1 MPRRPAATTAATAT
15 ALLVSLTAC
24 GGGGEQGEGKSGE
37 PVRGGTFTY
46 AAAVGTSCLDPHT
59 SPGDITAVVQR
70 NVFDS
75 LVQLDGDG
83 KLHPWLAKSWTV
95 SKDARTYTFELRD
108 DVTFHD
114 GTPFDAA
121 AVKANL
127 EHIKAPAT
135 KSLYASALLG
145 PYSGSKVLGKHR
157 IEIAFSEPNI
167 PFLQAASTP
176 YLGIASPA
184 SLTKFKDQLCAGG
197 KYSVGTGPFRSVRYV
212 KNDRAEFA
220 RNDDY
225 AWSPAG
231 AKHQGPPLLDKLVVR
246 FLPEDS
252 VRSGALT
259 SGQVDAAALPVTS
272 AKAVQRDSSLRLNRR
287 QAPGASYSLYLNTD
301 RGPLRDERVRRAFQ
315 QSVDV
320 GALIKS
326 IYRGEYER
334 AWSPLGPTTPAS
346 YDDAIEGAI
355 SHDPAAAAKLLDEAG
370 WSKKDAQ
377 GYRVKDGERL
387 SLHWPF
393 IGALVRDQRDVL
405 GEAVQAELK
414 KNGIDLVRDPVETG
428 AYFERYGKGDYDVWD
443 NAWVRADPAILAG
456 FYLSTNLPS
465 AGGQNVSRTRDKQ
478 VDAWLRAGAAESRPA
493 EREKS
498 YAKVERWAVDHA
510 TVLPLYVPVTTVGV
524 SRKADGLT
532 FDANAWPQF
541 AGVWKTAR

>member
-1 MPRRPAATTAATAT
+1 MATRPVAAVTVT
-15 ALLVSLTAC
+15 ALLLLVTAC
-24 GGGGEQGEGKSGE
+24 GSGGEQADRKGGE

-75 LVQLDGDG
+75 LVQLDAKG
-83 KLHPWLAKSWTV
+83 KLHPWLATSWTV
-95 SKDARTYTFELRD
+95 SEDARTYTFQLRD

-114 GTPFDAA
+114 GTAFDAA

-127 EHIKAPAT
+127 EHIKDPAT
-135 KSLYASALLG
+135 KSLYAAALLG
-145 PYSGSKVLGKHR
+145 PYSGSEVLGKHS
-157 IEIAFSEPNI
+157 IKVTFSEPNI

-176 YLGIASPA
+176 YLGIASPR
-184 SLTKFKDQLCAGG
+184 SLTEFKDKLCAGG
-197 KYSVGTGPFRSVRYV
+197 KYSVGTGPYRSERYV
-212 KNDRAEFA
+212 KNDRAEFV
-220 RNDDY
+220 RNKDY
-225 AWSPAG
+225 AWAAQG
-231 AKHQGPPLLDKLVVR
+231 AAHQGPPLVDKLVVR

-252 VRSGALT
+252 VRTGALT
-259 SGQVDAAALPVTS
+259 SRQVDAAAVPVTS
-272 AKAVQRDSSLRLNRR
+272 AAAVQRDDSLRLTR
-287 QAPGASYSLYLNTD
+287 QQSPGASYSLYLNTT

-320 GALIKS
+320 DALVKS

-334 AWSPLGPTTPAS
+334 AWSPLSPATPAA
-346 YDDAIEGAI
+346 YDKSIEGAVE
-355 SHDPAAAAKLLDEAG
+355 HDPAAAAELLDEAG
-370 WSKKDAQ
+370 WSGRDAK
-377 GYRVKDGERL
+377 GYRTKDGQRL
-387 SLHWPF
+387 ALHWPF

-428 AYFERYGKGDYDVWD
+428 AYFERYGTGDYDVWD

-456 FYLSTNLPS
+456 FYLSSNLPA
-465 AGGQNVSRTRDKQ
+465 AGGQNVSRTEDKQ
-478 VDAWLRAGAAESRPA
+478 VDSWLRAGAGEAEPA
-493 EREKS
+493 VREKS

-510 TVLPLYVPVTTVGV
+510 TVLPLYVPVTSVGV
-524 SRKADGLT
+524 ARGAEGLT

-541 AGVWKTAR
+541 AGVWKSTR

>member
-1 MPRRPAATTAATAT
+1 MPTRPAAAVAATTT
-15 ALLVSLTAC
+15 ALLLSLTAC
-24 GGGGEQGEGKSGE
+24 GGGESQGAGKGGD

-59 SPGDITAVVQR
+59 SPGDIAAVVQR

-75 LVQLDGDG
+75 LVQLDAKGR
-83 KLHPWLAKSWTV
+83 LHPWLATSWKV
-95 SKDARTYTFELRD
+95 SADARSYTFQLRD

-145 PYSGSKVLGKHR
+145 PYSGSEVLGEHSIR
-157 IEIAFSEPNI
+157 ITFSEPNI

-176 YLGIASPA
+176 YLGIASPT
-184 SLTKFKDQLCAGG
+184 SLKKFKDQLCAGG
-197 KYSVGTGPFRSVRYV
+197 KYSVGTGPYRSERYV
-212 KNDRAEFA
+212 KNDRAEFT
-220 RNDDY
+220 RNKDY
-225 AWSPAG
+225 TWSPRG
-231 AKHQGPPLLDKLVVR
+231 AAHQGPPLVDKLVIR

-252 VRSGALT
+252 VRAGSLT
-259 SGQVDAAALPVTS
+259 SGQVDAAAVPVTS
-272 AKAVQRDSSLRLNRR
+272 AKAVRRNTSLRLTK
-287 QAPGASYSLYLNTD
+287 QQSPGASYSLYLNTD

-320 GALIKS
+320 DALIRS
-326 IYRGEYER
+326 IYQGEYER
-334 AWSPLGPTTPAS
+334 AWSPLSPTTPAA
-346 YDDAIEGAI
+346 YDESIKGAVR
-355 SHDPAAAAKLLDEAG
+355 HDPAAAATLLDQAG
-370 WSKKDAQ
+370 WTGRDAK
-377 GYRVKDGERL
+377 GYRTKSGERL
-387 SLHWPF
+387 ALHWPF

-405 GEAVQAELK
+405 AEAVQAELK

-465 AGGQNVSRTRDKQ
+465 AGGQNVSHTDDRQ
-478 VDAWLRAGAAESRPA
+478 VDSWLRAGAAEEAPA
-493 EREKS
+493 TRETS
-498 YAKVERWAVDHA
+498 YAKVERWAVDHG
-510 TVLPLYVPVTTVGV
+510 TVLPLYVPVTSIGTTAAA
-524 SRKADGLT
+524 RGLT

-541 AGVWKTAR
+541 AGVWKNTK